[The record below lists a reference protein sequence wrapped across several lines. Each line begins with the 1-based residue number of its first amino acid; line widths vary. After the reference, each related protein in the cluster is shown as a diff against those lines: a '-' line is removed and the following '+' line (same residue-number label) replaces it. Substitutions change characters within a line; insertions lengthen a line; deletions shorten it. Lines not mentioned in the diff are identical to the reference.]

1 MNRQKVTQGE
11 KELIKKLSEYIT
23 FDKDKQIYDEGKSD
37 FATLQM
43 EGTAMALNRL
53 NKFNIALL
61 ADEVGMGK
69 TFQALAV
76 VAEQFRQKPSSKVL
90 IISPRKEVLKQ
101 WKEEEYNEFRNNH
114 LLEKCLPEN
123 SDKNILEIENF
134 ANGFLKEKL
143 EVKIVFAKATS
154 FSTDENL
161 NKRKNKLLE
170 DIKKFDLIVIDEAHK
185 FRNYNENSHDNENS
199 SLIIKTAKMLFGNL
213 KEDAKVLLMTATPL
227 HSRNGDFL
235 RILNLFKINNGNLL
249 SIKNKYK
256 GKNTR
261 EEEKE
266 MLNHL
271 MVRRLRVMSNG
282 ATKYDYRNEIA
293 KSISLT
299 DNENLRNELFFA
311 MLQKEYVKSE
321 SSKNLSKSKYLLDFL
336 EGTTFD
342 ENFKEENSDEEINE
356 KNSELEKVLKEYE
369 NAYGKKEKPSN
380 NKYKI
385 VLEEIS
391 NILEKEDEKV
401 LVFVRR
407 RASAYEIARQY
418 INEFDKKAWNLIDK
432 TIDSTI
438 NIKMPKSRDEF
449 EKIIKNYLEKNR
461 DKEIEKILN
470 SNLWKEEKNKEFVE
484 KFRANPINIPED
496 KKYITTETA
505 KKLIV
510 SKYFEE
516 YEEFKENRFIE
527 FLEKIVSD
535 LNSTTK
541 TNYDEDE
548 NDKIPKSIILDFF
561 KTKKGISSTHA
572 SRFLQK
578 FSKIKSPYSKFF
590 EEDFIEIYRRK
601 NKTEIEKIEKLIQN
615 VKLIKSAVLHAS
627 IGLIELY
634 CCDIKAQ
641 QTQQK
646 EKIKKQYNLFLEIV
660 DKDFEKL
667 TFIKQIDLFLE
678 NFEAYKKYLKF
689 NENQQNN
696 SEDDKQND
704 KSEKDDEMI
713 FYDSQPAYPYVGGK
727 TKNKTVIK
735 RFNSPFFPKLL
746 CGTSTLQEGVNLH
759 LFCNKVFH
767 FGAAHTMGDD
777 EQRVGRVDRLM
788 GKMDREL
795 NQHKDGDPIPT
806 LDIYYPY
813 LKSTFD
819 EFNLKKM
826 LCKKRNTEK
835 LIDRGDEIVNENDL
849 EDELCDK
856 NIEKLLRNR
865 KRPLHSLCKP

>member
-11 KELIKKLSEYIT
+11 KELIKKLSEYIR

-90 IISPRKEVLKQ
+90 IITPRKEVLKQ

-143 EVKIVFAKATS
+143 EVKIVFVKATS

-185 FRNYNENSHDNENS
+185 FRNYNENSNDNENS
-199 SLIIKTAKMLFGNL
+199 SLIIKTAKILFGNL

-282 ATKYDYRNEIA
+282 ANKYDYRNEIA
-293 KSISLT
+293 KSILLT
-299 DNENLRNELFFA
+299 DNEDFKNELFFA

-342 ENFKEENSDEEINE
+342 ENFKEENNDEEINE
-356 KNSELEKVLKEYE
+356 KNSELEKVLKEYK
-369 NAYGKKEKPSN
+369 NAYNKKEKPTN
-380 NKYKI
+380 NKYKL

-407 RASAYEIARQY
+407 TASAYEISRQY
-418 INEFDKKAWNLIDK
+418 INKFDKKAWNLIDK
-432 TIDSTI
+432 AIDSKI
-438 NIKMPKSRDEF
+438 DIKMPKSRYEF

-461 DKEIEKILN
+461 DKEIERIVN
-470 SNLWKEEKNKEFVE
+470 SYLWDGKEIQDIVE
-484 KFRANPINIPED
+484 KFRTNPKNIPED
-496 KKYITTETA
+496 KKYMKTHTA
-505 KKLIV
+505 KELII
-510 SKYFEE
+510 SEYFEN
-516 YEEFKENRFIE
+516 YEEFNEDEFIK
-527 FLEKIVSD
+527 FLENI
-535 LNSTTK
+535 NSF
-541 TNYDEDE
+541 NDEIIIE
-548 NDKIPKSIILDFF
+548 NNKIPKSIILDLF
-561 KTKKGISSTHA
+561 KKKKGISSTHA

-578 FSKIKSPYSKFF
+578 FSSIVSPYSKFF
-590 EEDFIEIYRRK
+590 EEDFVKIYTHKKFIDNKYNIRK
-601 NKTEIEKIEKLIQN
+601 L
-615 VKLIKSAVLHAS
+615 VKSAILHSS

-634 CCDIKAQ
+634 CCYIEALKNKRTAHYD
-641 QTQQK
+641 
-646 EKIKKQYNLFLEIV
+646 LFIEIV
-660 DKDFEKL
+660 REKFQKKEL
-667 TFIKQIDLFLE
+667 SFIQEIDLFLD
-678 NFEAYKKYLKF
+678 NFDAYKKYLSF
-689 NENQQNN
+689 NKNQFDENEEFNNNYQQ
-696 SEDDKQND
+696 
-704 KSEKDDEMI
+704 DEAI
-713 FYDSQPAYPYVGGK
+713 FYDSQPAYPYVGN
-727 TKNKTVIK
+727 TKNKTIII

-835 LIDRGDEIVNENDL
+835 LIDRGDEIVDENDL

-856 NIEKLLRNR
+856 NIEKLLRNI
-865 KRPLHSLCKP
+865 KS